1 MDNLHGHFN
10 PHGLLHKL
18 NQRQSVVLSSVER
31 APVFLETKQKEPIK
45 SSQPTPRVSAVVQ
58 KKALAYPSAKVARD
72 QQRRPSITSAPDL
85 STADSPQD
93 TIDAPPPLI
102 R

>member
-1 MDNLHGHFN
+1 MDNLHGHYN

-18 NQRQSVVLSSVER
+18 NNLKPSGPPPLT
-31 APVFLETKQKEPIK
+31 FLEKTPKEPTK
-45 SSQPTPRVSAVVQ
+45 SSQPTPRVSEVIQ
-58 KKALAYPSAKVARD
+58 KKALAYPSAKVARSTT
-72 QQRRPSITSAPDL
+72 RRPSITSAPDL

-93 TIDAPPPLI
+93 IIDAPPPLI

>member
-1 MDNLHGHFN
+1 MDNLHGHYN
-10 PHGLLHKL
+10 QHGLLHKL
-18 NQRQSVVLSSVER
+18 NQRQSIQ
-31 APVFLETKQKEPIK
+31 PVFLETATQKQTKELIK

>member
-1 MDNLHGHFN
+1 MDNLHGHYN

-18 NQRQSVVLSSVER
+18 NNLKPSGPPPLT
-31 APVFLETKQKEPIK
+31 FLDKTIK
-45 SSQPTPRVSAVVQ
+45 LSQPTPLVSEVIQ
-58 KKALAYPSAKVARD
+58 KKALAYPSAKVARSTT
-72 QQRRPSITSAPDL
+72 RRPSITSAPDL